1 MNALAWFDS
10 VCGIDELY
18 RFYGLAKLDRTH
30 DAVATAPG
38 GRAAIELTYQSTRA
52 TVNRMVKYSTLD
64 RTFAA
69 LSDPTRR
76 EILQRLASG
85 PATISQL
92 AHPFDISLPGLL
104 KHVRILED
112 AHLVIT
118 EKKGR
123 TRHCRLGAEE
133 LHDAAQW
140 IETYRHRWEGRLD
153 RLGAYVQNQQGG
165 QQ

>member
-1 MNALAWFDS
+1 
-10 VCGIDELY
+10 
-18 RFYGLAKLDRTH
+18 
-30 DAVATAPG
+30 
-38 GRAAIELTYQSTRA
+38 
-52 TVNRMVKYSTLD
+52 MVKYSTLD
-64 RTFAA
+64 RTFSA

-76 EILQRLASG
+76 EILERLAVG
-85 PATISQL
+85 PATISEL
-92 AHPFDISLPGLL
+92 AHPLDISLPGLM

-140 IETYRHRWEGRLD
+140 IQTYRHRWEGRLD
-153 RLGAYVQNQQGG
+153 RLGAYVENQQGG
-165 QQ
+165 QR